1 MERGSPCVWEGSH
14 LAGGG
19 VAWGVKGVPVGVEM
33 SYIWSVV
40 QINMLRMIGSQI
52 PPYHREAENY
62 QVERNKTIKDPV
74 VIGLELEASVWS
86 RGSQYRLR
94 EE

>member
-19 VAWGVKGVPVGVEM
+19 VAWGVKGAPAGVEM

-40 QINMLRMIGSQI
+40 QINVKDNWEPDTPLSQRGRELPSRKGQNYKGSCSDWLGI
-52 PPYHREAENY
+52 RGLC
-62 QVERNKTIKDPV
+62 VESRF
-74 VIGLELEASVWS
+74 SV
-86 RGSQYRLR
+86 
-94 EE
+94 